1 MRFIITGF
9 GPFGRIAENP
19 SEKVAAEATQ
29 IVKGM
34 GIDCSFVQLKASIRA
49 VDKFY
54 TDVNDPGNL
63 FVINIGVD
71 ASSTNM
77 VIERYGKNIKDFVIP
92 DAEGEQPRDQPIN
105 ASMKMGERLE
115 NKVDVPGLAARLPG
129 KFEPNEDAGEYVC
142 NYCYFNALEAV
153 GKKVKG
159 ALFVHIPIFKVIDLK
174 TQAQNVADLV
184 QVLNEH
190 YSQ

>member
-9 GPFGRIAENP
+9 GPFSSIKENP
-19 SEKVAAEATQ
+19 SEKVAAEATE
-29 IVKGM
+29 ILKGM
-34 GIDCSFVQLKASIRA
+34 GIDCSFVQLTASIRS

-54 TDVNDPGNL
+54 ADVNDPADL

-71 ASSTNM
+71 ASLRKM

-92 DAEGEQPRDQPIN
+92 DAEGEQPRNQPID

-115 NKVDVPGLAARLPG
+115 NKVDVPVLASQLPG
-129 KFEPNEDAGEYVC
+129 KFDPNEDAGEYVC
-142 NYCYFNALEAV
+142 NYCYFTALESV

-159 ALFVHIPIFKVIDLK
+159 ALFVHVPLFRVIDLK

-184 QVLNEH
+184 SLLN
-190 YSQ
+190 SQ